1 MKLIGSRTEKLIE
14 DALKTSSAWLFQEVS
29 GKLWTNE
36 LLKIDHNL
44 KAAYMLDYIPEQGED
59 IRTFITDKKEIYII
73 EISRVDPQE
82 PVIVEQINFHDYKKS
97 LRGKDAN
104 LTLII
109 ALKLIEEDLKALK
122 DESDN

>member
-1 MKLIGSRTEKLIE
+1 MKLIGSRTEKSIE
-14 DALKTSSAWLFQEVS
+14 DALKTNRKLLFQNIMS
-29 GKLWTNE
+29 IPWKNE
-36 LLKIDHNL
+36 LLKLDPDL
-44 KAAYMLDYIPEQGED
+44 KTAYELYYIPEQGED
-59 IRTFITDKKEIYII
+59 IRTFITDKKEIYVI

-104 LTLII
+104 LKLII